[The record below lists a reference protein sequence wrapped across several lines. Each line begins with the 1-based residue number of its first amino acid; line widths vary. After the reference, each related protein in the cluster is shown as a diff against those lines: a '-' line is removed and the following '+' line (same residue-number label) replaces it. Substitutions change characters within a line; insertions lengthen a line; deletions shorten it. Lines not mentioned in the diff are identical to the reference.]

1 MTTDKP
7 GEKENQPGRSGKL
20 AALCILLGLGL
31 VLFWQLMALRG
42 ASSREGFHVSARDF
56 ADFDPSYPGFQ
67 TTPLPV
73 SSSPTE
79 PNIVAYRLTSQAD
92 RNRHAFIRLAHGYNV
107 RDCMRYKRYTVDL
120 LEDLTLRGHGG
131 EATRVQIWRM
141 TDPGGEQALW
151 ISSMLRAADFTPLDI
166 DTRAMP
172 FPSIGVPVDPG
183 WSPRGITRESLRRP
197 IYNLRMFMR
206 LKWNNARRDL
216 ATFLR
221 LRRPAWASD
230 EVLTFVSGTAPSPE
244 GGIDPIERRDEILAH
259 HLRAIQQ
266 LGARRK

>member
-7 GEKENQPGRSGKL
+7 GERENPPGRSGKL

-31 VLFWQLMALRG
+31 ALFWQVMALRG
-42 ASSREGFHVSARDF
+42 ASSREGFRLSARDF
-56 ADFDPSYPGFQ
+56 ADFEPFYPGYGV
-67 TTPLPV
+67 TSAPV

-79 PNIVAYRLTSQAD
+79 PNIVAYRLISRAD
-92 RNRHAFIRLAHGYNV
+92 RNRRAFIRLAHGYNV
-107 RDCMRYKRYTVDL
+107 HDCMRYKHYTVDL
-120 LEDLTLRGHGG
+120 LDDQTLRGDGG
-131 EATRVQIWRM
+131 PATRVQIWRL
-141 TDPGGEQALW
+141 TDPDGEQALW
-151 ISSMLRAADFTPLDI
+151 ISSMLRATDFTPLDI

-183 WSPRGITRESLRRP
+183 WSPRGLTRESLRRP

-206 LKWNNARRDL
+206 MKWNNARRDL

-230 EVLTFVSGTAPSPE
+230 EVLTFVSGTLPSP
-244 GGIDPIERRDEILAH
+244 GGNIDPIERRDEIMAH

-266 LGARRK
+266 LGERRK